1 MLAEHKISRWQ
12 ASDTVAV
19 DTNWF
24 SAGNIAPSKEGTP
37 SKFTVQILMATT
49 SVVEFD
55 ITDGT
60 TNKTGKINNGGSLI
74 AAVWYQFDVELPAGY
89 TFNIQHKTTTQNM
102 ACHIFETLSNAEV

>member
-1 MLAEHKISRWQ
+1 MPAEHKISRWE
-12 ASDTVAV
+12 ASATVAV
-19 DTNWF
+19 NTDWF
-24 SAGNIAPSKEGTP
+24 TSNIAPEKQNKP

-74 AAVWYQFDVELPAGY
+74 AAVWYHFDVELPAGY

-102 ACHIFETLSNAEV
+102 ACHIFETKSNAEV